1 MKKDQSNKLKSL
13 QNFKSEIEE
22 TYTLIHSLETQI
34 IATEQLLEFTKAKS
48 SPDYKKFQK
57 YLEIDDK
64 QLKKLFEL
72 GFVALFANF
81 ECFMFEL
88 LKELFKKYPTSF
100 QSEKVLKFEDIKNF
114 GNIDEV
120 KDYIIDSVAVEKSY
134 DIETWETLLSQR
146 FKIKVFKSKKYLERI
161 RALNALRNIILH
173 SGSKTT
179 SRFSKEMSK
188 LLKTPVPI
196 GEPFN
201 LDMKKYF
208 EVLHTTF
215 SLLIRNIEN
224 T

>member
-1 MKKDQSNKLKSL
+1 MKKDQLNKLKSL
-13 QNFKSEIEE
+13 QNFKSEIKE
-22 TYTLIHSLETQI
+22 TYILIHSLETQV
-34 IATEQLLEFTKAKS
+34 IATEQLLDFTKAKS

-88 LKELFKKYPTSF
+88 LKELFKKYPASF

-114 GNIDEV
+114 VNIDEV
-120 KDYIIDSVAVEKSY
+120 KDYFIDLVAIEKSY
-134 DIETWETLLSQR
+134 AIETWETLLSQR
-146 FKIKVFKSKKYLERI
+146 FKIKVFKSKKDLERI
-161 RALNALRNIILH
+161 QALNALRNIILH
-173 SGSKTT
+173 SGSKTN
-179 SRFSKEMSK
+179 SHFRKEMGQF
-188 LLKTPVPI
+188 LKTPVPI
-196 GEPFN
+196 GKPFN
-201 LDMKKYF
+201 LDMKKLF
-208 EVLHTTF
+208 EVLHTEF